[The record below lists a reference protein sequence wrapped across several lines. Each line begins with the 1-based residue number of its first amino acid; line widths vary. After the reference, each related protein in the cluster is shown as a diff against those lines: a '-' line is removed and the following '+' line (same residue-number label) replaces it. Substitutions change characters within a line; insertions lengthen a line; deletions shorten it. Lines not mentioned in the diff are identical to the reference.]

1 LEQPRTVKGGQTLS
15 ASNVVNHLIGLSATE
30 LDEVIKRAKALKQFA
45 PATPQLA
52 ALSNGSTKRGT
63 DEYDWILGE
72 CANVCR
78 AQGLSML
85 DVEALKASRLYK
97 SGFRVPI
104 VAVHAHIESFT
115 KDRMR
120 QRVVYRLAY
129 KHMAERYR
137 WGPPRMVA
145 STALIPRMLDEM
157 LPGYYQ
163 AGLMDVATRRLMHG
177 QTYD

>member
-1 LEQPRTVKGGQTLS
+1 LTTNISILNQL
-15 ASNVVNHLIGLSATE
+15 AGLSATE
-30 LDEVIKRAKALKQFA
+30 LDEVIKHAKGLKQFA
-45 PATPQLA
+45 AATPQLA
-52 ALSNGSTKRGT
+52 AIGNPSLKRGT

-78 AQGLSML
+78 AKGLSML

-104 VAVHAHIESFT
+104 VAVHAHVETFA
-115 KDRMR
+115 KGRLW
-120 QRVVYRLAY
+120 QRAVYRLAY
-129 KHMAERYR
+129 EHMAERYR

-145 STALIPRMLDEM
+145 STAMIPRMLDEM

-163 AGLMDVATRRLMHG
+163 AGLMNIAMRRMI
-177 QTYD
+177 YES